1 MQSLQACTN
10 LSNPLW
16 SPVRTFTILNG
27 SYYFSDPLWLYY
39 PSRFYRLAG
48 RTYGGRPLAPW

>member
-1 MQSLQACTN
+1 
-10 LSNPLW
+10 
-16 SPVRTFTILNG
+16 VRTFTILNS

-39 PSRFYRLAG
+39 PCRFYRLAG